1 MKSDDRKFLKPEN
14 IFFKKNPNGNY
25 LLANAEDNDFSLL
38 ELEDSGSEI
47 WEKIMERKT
56 FKEIYQW
63 MAETYDA
70 KPEDMKN
77 DLDEF
82 IEDLITKKY
91 LI

>member
-1 MKSDDRKFLKPEN
+1 MKSDDRNFLKPEN
-14 IFFKKNPNGNY
+14 IFSKKKPNGNY
-25 LLANAEDNDFSLL
+25 LLANAEDDDFGIL

-47 WEKIMERKT
+47 WEKIIEGKT

-70 KPEDMKN
+70 EPEDMKK

-82 IEDLITKKY
+82 IQDLINKKF

>member
-14 IFFKKNPNGNY
+14 IFFKKNPSGNY

-77 DLDEF
+77 DLNEF
-82 IEDLITKKY
+82 IEDLITKKF

>member
-1 MKSDDRKFLKPEN
+1 MKSDDRKFSKPEN

-25 LLANAEDNDFSLL
+25 LLANADDDDFGIL
-38 ELEDSGSEI
+38 ELEGSGCEI
-47 WEKIMERKT
+47 WEKIIEGKT

-70 KPEDMKN
+70 KPEEMKN